1 MYSSPSRR
9 NSEATVCARLGRF
22 IQSGITR
29 TIRET
34 KKPGEAQKHYPSL
47 SVLDEPIL
55 PPPPLKPPTQSPTI
69 VPCILPLPP
78 RNITRLLFP
87 DALLLSH
94 SAATRST
101 DVDFFFDFFFP
112 SLHSRLPQA
121 TEIFTS
127 ILVTY
132 VERLVN
138 HAPSS
143 IHPLLFYFLFFLQ
156 FFFYSSTSVS
166 LDRFSSVINAEQRDR
181 ALVTRK
187 WRLTL

>member
-1 MYSSPSRR
+1 MRATRQVYSKWDNKNDQRNEETRR
-9 NSEATVCARLGRF
+9 GTETLSVALCARRTDF
-22 IQSGITR
+22 I
-29 TIRET
+29 
-34 KKPGEAQKHYPSL
+34 
-47 SVLDEPIL
+47 